1 MVSQSS
7 DWRDHLQQEKE
18 MLMEEVKAKKV
29 ISRSVIIK
37 LYWSLLPQ
45 KIVTNTPPAAG
56 AGVDPPQSAGG
67 GLAGEVSL
75 RRVFGRGGT
84 SGAAA
89 TPRVTGGRPVG
100 WLDEAKMEVEA
111 VRKSLAEKATQVTE
125 LQQNIRML
133 MEKNNA
139 KQEVRTNQRSL
150 SDWPLVC
157 HVKVTCLRLFPWLKV
172 SLRSGAVPGAAADS
186 GKNWAWVDVETEGLS
201 RAFNP
206 PSKWP
211 AQMMDVACYS
221 VENWES

>member
-1 MVSQSS
+1 M
-7 DWRDHLQQEKE
+7 
-18 MLMEEVKAKKV
+18 
-29 ISRSVIIK
+29 
-37 LYWSLLPQ
+37 
-45 KIVTNTPPAAG
+45 
-56 AGVDPPQSAGG
+56 DPPQSAGG

-89 TPRVTGGRPVG
+89 TPRLTGGRPVG

-150 SDWPLVC
+150 SD
-157 HVKVTCLRLFPWLKV
+157 
-172 SLRSGAVPGAAADS
+172 
-186 GKNWAWVDVETEGLS
+186 
-201 RAFNP
+201 
-206 PSKWP
+206 
-211 AQMMDVACYS
+211 
-221 VENWES
+221 